1 MVRKRLKVYFAEAA
15 SLIDYYTKMDRLVE
29 VAGEGNIAEVG
40 RRIMVALHEE
50 KFITRG
56 IQS

>member
-1 MVRKRLKVYFAEAA
+1 
-15 SLIDYYTKMDRLVE
+15 MDRLVE